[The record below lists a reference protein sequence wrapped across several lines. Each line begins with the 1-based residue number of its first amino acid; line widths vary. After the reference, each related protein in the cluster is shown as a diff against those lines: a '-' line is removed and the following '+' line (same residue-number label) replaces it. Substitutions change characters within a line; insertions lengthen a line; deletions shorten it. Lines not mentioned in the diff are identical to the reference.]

1 MITPCNE
8 YIEFKTMCKR
18 IFTCTLV
25 YILCMSAVKADYR
38 LVWED
43 NFNGTQL
50 DEAHHWNIEVNGNGG
65 GNNELQYYRRE
76 NVSVG
81 IEPATGASCLI
92 LTAKKEVFNGKQA
105 TSGRINSMGKVAAKY
120 GKIEARIKFPYT
132 ANGLWPAFWAMGDDY
147 STVGWPKCGEID
159 VIELGNATGIAQ
171 GTQDRYLIGA
181 CHWGPSWQNHPN
193 YGKGSVH
200 SESVQGDFHL
210 FTLIW
215 DATSVSMYVDLD
227 KNPQAEPYYVMNIY
241 DVSNEYSPGLYFH
254 KPFFIL
260 FNLAVGGDFTG
271 IHNVNSVTALANGEA
286 RMYVDFVRIYQ
297 KGDAGEEFHGPDS
310 SGIRSL
316 DNGSKKVYRSGTL
329 LGVHGTDEPIELYDM
344 AGCLVRKAPEP
355 MVDVRGLSNGVYI
368 LKCGTLVRKVVL
380 K

>member
-1 MITPCNE
+1 M
-8 YIEFKTMCKR
+8 YKR
-18 IFTCTLV
+18 FFTCTLAC
-25 YILCMSAVKADYR
+25 IFCFSAVRADYR

-43 NFNGTQL
+43 DFNGTQL
-50 DEAHHWNIEVNGNGG
+50 DEERHWNIEVNGNGG

-92 LTAKKEVFNGKQA
+92 LTAKKESFGGKQA
-105 TSGRINSMGKVAAKY
+105 TSGRINSMGKVSAKY

-147 STVGWPKCGEID
+147 PTLGWPKCGEID

-227 KNPQAEPYYVMNIY
+227 KNPQAAPYYVMNIY
-241 DVSNEYSPGLYFH
+241 DDSNEYSPGLYFH

-271 IHNVNSVTALANGEA
+271 IHNINSVTALANGDA
-286 RMYVDFVRIYQ
+286 CMYVDYVRVYQ
-297 KGDAGEEFHGPDS
+297 TGEVDEEFYGPELG
-310 SGIRSL
+310 GIRSV
-316 DNGSKKVYRSGTL
+316 DNASMRVYRSGSL
-329 LGVHGTDEPIELYDM
+329 LGVHGTDCPVELYDM

-355 MVDVRGLSNGVYI
+355 VVDVRGLSNGVYI

>member
-1 MITPCNE
+1 M
-8 YIEFKTMCKR
+8 YKR
-18 IFTCTLV
+18 TLTCIFV
-25 YILCMSAVKADYR
+25 YALCVFAAKADYR

-43 NFNGTQL
+43 DFDGTELNESQ
-50 DEAHHWNIEVNGNGG
+50 HWNIEVNGNGG

-81 IEPATGASCLI
+81 LEPVTGASCLI
-92 LTAKKEVFNGKQA
+92 LTAKKEIYNGKQA
-105 TSGRINSMGKVAAKY
+105 TSGRINSLGKVSAKY

-147 STVGWPKCGEID
+147 ATVGWPKSGEID
-159 VIELGNATGIAQ
+159 IIELGNSTGIAQ
-171 GTQDRYLIGA
+171 GTQDRYLIAA

-215 DATSVSMYVDLD
+215 DEASVSMYVDLD
-227 KNPQAEPYYVMNIY
+227 KDPQASPYYVMNI
-241 DVSNEYSPGLYFH
+241 DDTSNEYSPGLYFH

-271 IHNVNSVTALANGEA
+271 IHDVNSVTALADGDA
-286 RMYVDFVRIYQ
+286 CMYVDYVRIYQ
-297 KGDAGEEFHGPDS
+297 KGEDGEEFNGP
-310 SGIRSL
+310 GLGAVRTV
-316 DNGSKKVYRSGTL
+316 DNTSTKIYRSGNI
-329 LGVHGTDEPIELYDM
+329 LGVYGTDDGIELYDM
-344 AGCLVRKAPEP
+344 AGRMVRKSAIPH
-355 MVDVRGLSNGVYI
+355 VDVQGLSDGIY
-368 LKCGTLVRKVVL
+368 LLRCGSVVRKVVL